1 MRERE
6 RERERDFV
14 CDVRFP
20 FLGEII
26 LGKKGGGRKNK
37 RKRIIYFTHLLV
49 SVNSPI

>member
-1 MRERE
+1 M

-14 CDVRFP
+14 CDGSVPLFGRNNV
-20 FLGEII
+20 